1 MQPKNATEDATTK
14 KQKLLPLLTKPEAKY
29 NIIASIT
36 TNWFYKQQTRI
47 FLPFSKSDRNTY
59 CLNLAL

>member
-36 TNWFYKQQTRI
+36 T
-47 FLPFSKSDRNTY
+47 D
-59 CLNLAL
+59 